1 MTEVQEA
8 KTRLL
13 EWAKQADAAPSPL
26 SLGGIGPA
34 LGMAAAGL
42 VLGRLLPGGGKRKGG
57 LISSL
62 VGNAFSL
69 ATIVP
74 IAKVVL
80 PMLLKKK

>member
-1 MTEVQEA
+1 MTEVQQA

-13 EWAKQADAAPSPL
+13 EWAKEADSAPSPL
-26 SLGGIGPA
+26 SSGGIGPA

-42 VLGRLLPGGGKRKGG
+42 VLGRLLPGGKRKGG
-57 LISSL
+57 VVSSL

-74 IAKVVL
+74 IAKTVL
-80 PMLLKKK
+80 PILLKKL